1 VGVSFQR
8 AATQTLLS
16 SSNAPKAVI
25 RGLVQAEEGYLRAS
39 GNLLGLCSSGNL
51 LGLCSKE
58 LWSQAAVRWNEAG
71 LCGPLKRDPHD
82 PPIH

>member
-39 GNLLGLCSSGNL
+39 GNLLGLCS
-51 LGLCSKE
+51 KE